1 MLSLI
6 LIENKSSEQIT
17 EVQYLKELIESYEK
31 EAGELEK
38 LLERLKDELSTERN
52 VTERKLLQKRI
63 YAADVERFEIMEDIN
78 AMRKYL

>member
-1 MLSLI
+1 M
-6 LIENKSSEQIT
+6 
-17 EVQYLKELIESYEK
+17 KELIESYEK
-31 EAGELEK
+31 EAGELAK

>member
-1 MLSLI
+1 M
-6 LIENKSSEQIT
+6 
-17 EVQYLKELIESYEK
+17 KELIESYEK

-52 VTERKLLQKRI
+52 VNERKLLQKRI

>member
-1 MLSLI
+1 M
-6 LIENKSSEQIT
+6 
-17 EVQYLKELIESYEK
+17 KELIESYEK
-31 EAGELEK
+31 EAGELAK
-38 LLERLKDELSTERN
+38 LLERLKNELSTERN